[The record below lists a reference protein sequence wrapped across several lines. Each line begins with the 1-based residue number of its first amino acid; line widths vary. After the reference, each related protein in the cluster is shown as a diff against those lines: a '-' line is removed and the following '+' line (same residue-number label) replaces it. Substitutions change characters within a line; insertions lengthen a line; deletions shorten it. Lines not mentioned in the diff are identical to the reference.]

1 MELKNDFFQQN
12 LRISYPND
20 MVLHYNICHATEL
33 LQKYQLTED
42 KQLLKDANYNIRKG
56 LELLGISLD
65 DIKIAET
72 DTNLERQAKEI
83 YSQVMHFVKVA
94 TEKQQNN

>member
-1 MELKNDFFQQN
+1 MELKNDFFQNN
-12 LRISYPND
+12 LRVSYPKD

-33 LQKYQLTED
+33 LQKYQLTDD
-42 KQLLKDANYNIRKG
+42 KQLLKDANYNIKKG
-56 LELLGISLD
+56 LELLNISLD

-83 YSQVMHFVKVA
+83 YSQVIHFVKVA
-94 TEKQQNN
+94 TEKQQNS